1 MNKKWVLLLLS
12 LFISIVIIFGIFALF
27 MLIPTPSQL
36 VEPVAFVKVIEAP
49 TSTPF
54 LLPTFEP
61 TSAPGS
67 QSGDGQNNGIF
78 VGGYA
83 QITGTSGDGL
93 SIRSSPG
100 RANSIQF
107 IGLDSELFKVVDG
120 PVDNEG
126 FLWWKVEAPYDSS
139 RTGWCVQDYLS
150 VVVSPQ
156 E

>member
-1 MNKKWVLLLLS
+1 MKNKWVVVLLTV
-12 LFISIVIIFGIFALF
+12 FFSIAIIFGIFALL
-27 MLIPTPSQL
+27 MLISAPSQL
-36 VEPVAFVKVIEAP
+36 DEPAAIVKVIEAP

-54 LLPTFEP
+54 LLPIFEP
-61 TSAPGS
+61 TSLPGS
-67 QSGDGQNNGIF
+67 QPGNGQNNGIYI
-78 VGGYA
+78 GGYA

-93 SIRSSPG
+93 SIRSAPG
-100 RANSIQF
+100 RSNSIQF

-126 FLWWKVEAPYDSS
+126 FIWWKVEAPYDSS

-150 VVVSPQ
+150 VVISPQ

>member
-1 MNKKWVLLLLS
+1 MNKKWVILLLS
-12 LFISIVIIFGIFALF
+12 LLISIFIIFAVFAIF
-27 MLIPTPSQL
+27 MLIPAPSQ
-36 VEPVAFVKVIEAP
+36 EDESAASVKVIEAP

-61 TSAPGS
+61 TLVPGS
-67 QSGDGQNNGIF
+67 QPGSGQNNGIF

-93 SIRSSPG
+93 SIRSAAG
-100 RANSIQF
+100 RSNSIQF

-126 FLWWKVEAPYDSS
+126 FIWWKVEAPYDSS

>member
-1 MNKKWVLLLLS
+1 MKNKWVVLLLTV
-12 LFISIVIIFGIFALF
+12 FFSIAIIFGIFALL
-27 MLIPTPSQL
+27 MLISAPSQL
-36 VEPVAFVKVIEAP
+36 DEPAAIVKVIEAP

-61 TSAPGS
+61 TSLPGS
-67 QSGDGQNNGIF
+67 QPGNGQNNGIYI
-78 VGGYA
+78 GGYA

-93 SIRSSPG
+93 SIRSAPG
-100 RANSIQF
+100 RSNSIQF

-126 FLWWKVEAPYDSS
+126 FIWWKVEAPYDSS

-150 VVVSPQ
+150 VVISPQ